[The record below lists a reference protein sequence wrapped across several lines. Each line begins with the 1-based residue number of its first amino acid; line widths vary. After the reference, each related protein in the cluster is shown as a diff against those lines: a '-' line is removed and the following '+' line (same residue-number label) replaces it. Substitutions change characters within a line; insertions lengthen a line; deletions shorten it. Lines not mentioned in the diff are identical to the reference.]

1 MYTESQVLVVPS
13 TDVLPGIIPTLG
25 LKIFLALVP
34 IVLTMSSVLVA
45 ALPSESAVDFD
56 VGRKF
61 HLFQFVVV
69 FLFLTIFQAMS
80 TGGSTEG
87 AKGDSDENKVT
98 SDEALPMVALVKQ
111 LIEEPKEITTLL
123 GTSIPQVVRFP
134 FHQHSCP
141 VSRDVSLTVPMTFC
155 TVIYCVFL
163 CNWCK
168 STL

>member
-45 ALPSESAVDFD
+45 ALPSKSAVDFD

-69 FLFLTIFQAMS
+69 FLSLTIFQAMS
-80 TGGSTEG
+80 TGGFNEG
-87 AKGDSDENKVT
+87 AIGGSDKNSVT
-98 SDEALPMVALVKQ
+98 SDEALPIVALVKQ
-111 LIEEPKEITTLL
+111 LIEDPKEITILL
-123 GTSIPQVVRFP
+123 GTSIPQVVRFSV
-134 FHQHSCP
+134 HQHSCP
-141 VSRDVSLTVPMTFC
+141 VFRDVSLTVPITFC
-155 TVIYCVFL
+155 MVIYFVFE
-163 CNWCK
+163 CF
-168 STL
+168 